1 MNESDKLIKR
11 LRMYRAEIEDREG
24 LKAGIMQ
31 KTGRRTRQVDYV
43 FGWTEIGWLRRS
55 LSVAS
60 ILIIGLFVGQQLF
73 VIDRINNIE
82 ERMGSFNTDK
92 ILQFQ
97 RENVILNSMILSDPE
112 AGHLEDSINVS
123 TYDLMKLVRDYR
135 DLQYKYEK
143 ISRSGKWQ
151 NPDKQGIKN

>member
-11 LRMYRAEIEDREG
+11 LRIYRPEIVDREE
-24 LKAGIMQ
+24 LKASIMQ
-31 KTGRRTRQVDYV
+31 KTGKRTRQVDYI

-82 ERMGSFNTDK
+82 ERMVSFNTDK

-97 RENVILNSMILSDPE
+97 RENVILNSLILEDPE
-112 AGHLEDSINVS
+112 VSHLADSISVS
-123 TYDLMKLVRDYR
+123 TYDLMQLLRDYR
-135 DLQYKYEK
+135 ELQNKYEK
-143 ISRSGKWQ
+143 MQGSRKWQ
-151 NPDKQGIKN
+151 DLNKHKL

>member
-1 MNESDKLIKR
+1 MNESDKLLKR
-11 LRMYRAEIEDREG
+11 LRMYRPEIVDREE
-24 LKAGIMQ
+24 LKASIMQ
-31 KTGRRTRQVDYV
+31 KAGKRTRQVDYI

-82 ERMGSFNTDK
+82 ERMVSFNTDK

-97 RENVILNSMILSDPE
+97 RENVILNSLILEDPE
-112 AGHLEDSINVS
+112 VSHLADSISVS
-123 TYDLMKLVRDYR
+123 TYDLMQLLRDYR
-135 DLQYKYEK
+135 ELQNKYEK
-143 ISRSGKWQ
+143 MQGSRKWQ
-151 NPDKQGIKN
+151 DLNKHKL

>member
-1 MNESDKLIKR
+1 MKESDKLLKR
-11 LRMYRAEIEDREG
+11 LRMYRAEIVDREE
-24 LKAGIMQ
+24 LKASIMQ
-31 KTGRRTRQVDYV
+31 KTGRRTRQVDYI

-92 ILQFQ
+92 ILQYQ
-97 RENVILNSMILSDPE
+97 RENVILNSLVQEDPE
-112 AGHLEDSINVS
+112 ASHLADSISVS
-123 TYDLMKLVRDYR
+123 TDDLMQLLRDYR
-135 DLQYKYEK
+135 ELQNKYEK
-143 ISRSGKWQ
+143 IQGSRKWQ
-151 NPDKQGIKN
+151 DLNKHKL